1 MASFIANY
9 FDNFSNALGN
19 PNGNLG
25 DFAHASALYIR
36 NNLRLAPKVKFL
48 YHVVFDVNRTALL
61 ELGIYDQL
69 QKNEFNLLVESA
81 SMPSYT
87 FDTST
92 LNMYNRKKVVQ
103 TKVNY
108 DPVEFVFHDDNA
120 GLTTLLWESYFR
132 WYYQDPNYANTTS
145 NGQPNTSVPLPY
157 NNSPVDH
164 YKGEFANTYNHGLD
178 RRKFNNVP
186 FFNSITINQLHSTN
200 VNNVY
205 TSMTLVNP
213 LIETFAHDRVEQSA
227 SNFMT
232 NTMRV
237 AYESVLYGRG
247 TTSQD
252 NPSGFANPSHYDVT
266 PSPLTVEGGGGRIT
280 NIFGRG
286 GLVDGFT
293 SIFRDIET
301 GRFDLGTIATIKN
314 TIELANNLEFDNVG
328 DIINSAEGQGI
339 QAGILDQLIF
349 GAINSTFPNSNSSSA
364 ITNTTVSSYS
374 SQTSTLSRR
383 ERLNALQNNQGLLD
397 EVSFQVF
404 RDDVGTSNSGNIQD
418 MKDIWNSLSPIG
430 KEQYYQSA
438 LDQA

>member
-1 MASFIANY
+1 MSSFIANY

-19 PNGNLG
+19 PKGNLG

-36 NNLRLAPKVKFL
+36 NNLRLTPKVKFL
-48 YHVVFDVNRTALL
+48 YHVVFDVNRSALL
-61 ELGIYDQL
+61 ELGVYDQL
-69 QKNEFNLLVESA
+69 QKSEFNLLVESA

-87 FDTST
+87 FDTNT

-132 WYYQDPNYANTTS
+132 WYYQDPNYARTTS
-145 NGQPNTSVPLPY
+145 FGQPDTSVPLPY
-157 NNSPVDH
+157 NNNPVNH

-178 RRKFNNVP
+178 RRRNFNVP

-200 VNNVY
+200 VNNVF
-205 TSMTLVNP
+205 TSVTLVNP
-213 LIETFAHDRVEQSA
+213 MIEQFSHDRVEQSA

-237 AYESVLYGRG
+237 AYESVMYGRG
-247 TTSQD
+247 TTGQD
-252 NPSGFANPSHYDVT
+252 NPAGFADPAHYDVT
-266 PSPLTVEGGGGRIT
+266 PSPLSIAGGGVD

-293 SIFRDIET
+293 SIFRDIES

-314 TIELANNLEFDNVG
+314 TIEIANNLDINNVS

-339 QAGILDQLIF
+339 QAGILDALIL
-349 GAINSTFPNSNSSSA
+349 GAIDATFPNSNNSA
-364 ITNTTVSSYS
+364 QLTNTFTNGQELQGSDV
-374 SQTSTLSRR
+374 SRR
-383 ERLNALQNNQGLLD
+383 ERLAALQSNQNLLD

-404 RDDVGTSNSGNIQD
+404 RLEAGTTNSGNIQD

-430 KEQYYQSA
+430 KEEYYQKT
-438 LDQA
+438 LDQV

>member
-1 MASFIANY
+1 MSSFIKNY
-9 FDNFSNALGN
+9 FDNFSNSLGN
-19 PNGNLG
+19 PKGNLG

-36 NNLRLAPKVKFL
+36 NNLRLTPKVKFL

-61 ELGIYDQL
+61 ELGVYDQL

-132 WYYQDPNYANTTS
+132 WYYQDPNYAQTTS
-145 NGQPNTSVPLPY
+145 FGQPDTSVPLPY
-157 NNSPVDH
+157 NNSPVNH
-164 YKGEFANTYNHGLD
+164 YKGEFSNTFNHGLD
-178 RRKFNNVP
+178 KRRNNQVP
-186 FFNSITINQLHSTN
+186 FFNSITIHQLHSTN

-205 TSMTLVNP
+205 TSVTLVNP
-213 LIETFAHDRVEQSA
+213 LIETFSHDRVEQST
-227 SNFMT
+227 SDFMT

-237 AYESVLYGRG
+237 AYESVTYGRG
-247 TTSQD
+247 ITGNDS
-252 NPSGFANPSHYDVT
+252 PAGFANPSHYDVT
-266 PSPLTVEGGGGRIT
+266 PSPLTIEGGGVS

-293 SIFRDIET
+293 SIFRDLEN
-301 GRFDLGTIATIKN
+301 GRFDLGTIANIKN
-314 TIELANNLEFDNVG
+314 TIEIAKTLDIDNIS
-328 DIINSAEGQGI
+328 DIINSAEGRGI
-339 QAGILDQLIF
+339 QAGILDQLIY
-349 GAINSTFPNSNSSSA
+349 GAIDAVFPNSNNTGQL
-364 ITNTTVSSYS
+364 TNTTQSSVDLQGS
-374 SQTSTLSRR
+374 PASRR
-383 ERLNALQNNQGLLD
+383 ERIDALQNNQGLLD
-397 EVSFQVF
+397 AVGFQVF
-404 RDDVGTSNSGNIQD
+404 RLDTGTTNSGNIQD

-430 KEQYYQSA
+430 KEEYYQKA